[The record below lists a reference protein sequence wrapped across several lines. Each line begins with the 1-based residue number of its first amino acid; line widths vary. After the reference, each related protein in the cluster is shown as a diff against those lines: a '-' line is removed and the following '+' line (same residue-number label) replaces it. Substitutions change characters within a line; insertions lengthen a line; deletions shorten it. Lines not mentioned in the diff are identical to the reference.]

1 MAQQDVRQTER
12 LVQRAEETVREIVR
26 ARAELQGTLEVY
38 NRLMSGGADSKKLF
52 SDLRKA
58 ANRSDDRRDDVRKRG
73 QDMEKEAYR
82 FFEEWT
88 RSLAA
93 ITDPSLKGRSQ
104 TRLNDTRVEFGDI
117 LTAGRRAGA
126 DFDVFLGGLRDQITY
141 LGYDLNPDGVAS
153 LTEDAE
159 RLNASAE
166 SMFARIDDLA
176 TVLSEYSGALT
187 AQ

>member
-1 MAQQDVRQTER
+1 MYQPQLEQT
-12 LVQRAEETVREIVR
+12 TW
-26 ARAELQGTLEVY
+26 G
-38 NRLMSGGADSKKLF
+38 
-52 SDLRKA
+52 
-58 ANRSDDRRDDVRKRG
+58 
-73 QDMEKEAYR
+73 
-82 FFEEWT
+82 
-88 RSLAA
+88 SLAA
-93 ITDPSLKGRSQ
+93 LQLGHTLRDGASSRQ
-104 TRLNDTRVEFGDI
+104 ADARRLRVF
-117 LTAGRRAGA
+117 